1 MDKKAFIEKMVLS
14 GEMKDT
20 DPGLL
25 PNLYN
30 KIMIAEKTGKTVYSS
45 EFYPPNI
52 WSNLIKME
60 SYFDVSFSTYGIFDD
75 SERRVIGIG
84 KGDLCDFPVKLLK
97 IKANTKFTSVGHKD
111 YLGSIMS
118 LGIIREKFGDLIL
131 SEDACYAAVYD
142 DVAGF
147 IMSNLTRVRNSPCI
161 VEVVDPHC
169 EEMPERRFECLNTTA
184 SSLRLDCI
192 TASICNVS
200 RAKSDELIRQGKVLV
215 NYSTAYKR
223 DLEVDADDIIVIRGY
238 GKFIFN
244 AVKGST
250 GSGRLKIELKKFI

>member
-1 MDKKAFIEKMVLS
+1 MDKKTFVEKMAFS
-14 GEMKDT
+14 SDMKDI
-20 DPGLL
+20 DPGLF

-30 KIMIAEKTGKTVYSS
+30 KIMMAEKTGKTVYTS

-52 WSNLIKME
+52 WSNLVMMY

-84 KGDLCDFPVKLLK
+84 KGDFGDFPVKLLK
-97 IKANTKFTSVGHKD
+97 IKTNTKFAAIGHKD

-131 SEDACYAAVYD
+131 GEDACYAAVYD
-142 DVAGF
+142 DVADYL
-147 IMSNLTRVRNSPCI
+147 MNNLTKIRNSPCT
-161 VEVVDPHC
+161 VEVIDPDC
-169 EEMPERRFECLNTTA
+169 EEKPKRRFEFMHITA
-184 SSLRLDCI
+184 TSLRLDCV

-215 NYSTAYKR
+215 NYSAAYKR
-223 DLEVDADDIIVIRGY
+223 DLEVDSDDIIVIRGY